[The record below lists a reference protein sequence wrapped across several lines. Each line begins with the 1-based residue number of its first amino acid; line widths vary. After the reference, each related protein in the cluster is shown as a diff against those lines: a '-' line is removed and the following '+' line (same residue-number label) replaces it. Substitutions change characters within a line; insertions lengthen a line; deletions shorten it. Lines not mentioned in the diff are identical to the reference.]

1 MSSRFLAKFGTKAGA
16 DAGRWATGIS
26 AAVLLAACGSQSTG
40 TANVAAADTTTTN
53 AAVANTA
60 SPAVAQKTGPID
72 PRVKPYLNN
81 QQVVLEGKALYNAHN
96 CSGCHSNGGGG
107 MGPGFLDADWIYGGR
122 LEDIHATLVEGR
134 PAGMPSWKGKLTDDE
149 MWKIAAYVRSMS
161 LPETLAAAKGNTPS
175 QSPAPVPES
184 VEFE

>member
-1 MSSRFLAKFGTKAGA
+1 MSSRFLAKLAG
-16 DAGRWATGIS
+16 G
-26 AAVLLAACGSQSTG
+26 AVALLLAGCGSQSNDTVNM
-40 TANVAAADTTTTN
+40 TATN
-53 AAVANTA
+53 AAVANT
-60 SPAVAQKTGPID
+60 SGTAVAQKTGPID

-107 MGPGFLDADWIYGGR
+107 MGPGFLDAEWIYGGR

-134 PAGMPSWKGKLTDDE
+134 PAGMPSWKDKLTDDQ

-161 LPETLAAAKGNTPS
+161 LPETLAAAKDNTPS

>member
-1 MSSRFLAKFGTKAGA
+1 MSSRFLAKTA
-16 DAGRWATGIS
+16 GIS
-26 AAVLLAACGSQSTG
+26 AALLLAGCGSPSTE
-40 TANVAAADTTTTN
+40 TANASASN
-53 AAVANTA
+53 AAIGNTA
-60 SPAVAQKTGPID
+60 GASVAKAATGPID
-72 PRVKPYLNN
+72 PRVRPYLNN
-81 QQVVLEGKALYNAHN
+81 QQVVLEGMALYKAHN

-107 MGPGFLDADWIYGGR
+107 MGPGFLDTEWIYGGR

-134 PAGMPSWKGKLTDDE
+134 PAGMPSWKGKLTDDQ

-161 LPETLAAAKGNTPS
+161 LPETLAAAKNNTPS